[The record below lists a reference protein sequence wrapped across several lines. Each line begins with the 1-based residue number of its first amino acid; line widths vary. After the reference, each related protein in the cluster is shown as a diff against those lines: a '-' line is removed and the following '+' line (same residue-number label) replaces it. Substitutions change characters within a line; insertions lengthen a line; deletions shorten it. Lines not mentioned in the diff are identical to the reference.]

1 MGLVAD
7 LGPAVFRSALRRP
20 LFLALVLIAGIALFP
35 CVPETASKRLTGV
48 RTLTSRS
55 TVSEVKPEGSAVQ
68 RVQIQNLEWWS
79 LLDHLVFGAG
89 LGAYPQANAMY
100 APDLGKRDTRNSRLN
115 LAAEVGLPGLL
126 LCVRCVGSVLRQA
139 YKVRRVAASAWQRSK
154 RRSNGRSMHVCS
166 QAVSVLMRDLLFLS
180 SSLPCSGVRPVRWL
194 PHRARHRFL
203 IECRGPRRCVG

>member
-35 CVPETASKRLTGV
+35 CVPETASKRLTGL

-68 RVQIQNLEWWS
+68 RVQIQNLEWRS

-203 IECRGPRRCVG
+203 IERRGPRRCVG